1 MWKTNVTPVF
11 EDVDRLFEE
20 IYIKKGLKFVK
31 STILNNICKK
41 LNIYFKGKSKD
52 ELRDT
57 VKVFYDCYLKIRR
70 NK

>member
-1 MWKTNVTPVF
+1 MWKTNVTLVF
-11 EDVDRLFEE
+11 GDVDRLFEE

-41 LNIYFKGKSKD
+41 LNIYFKGKSID

-57 VKVFYDCYLKIRR
+57 VKIFYDCYLKTRR

>member
-1 MWKTNVTPVF
+1 MWKTNVTLVF

-41 LNIYFKGKSKD
+41 LNIYFKGKSID

-57 VKVFYDCYLKIRR
+57 V
-70 NK
+70 